1 MEDKYPQR
9 KNMRNPR
16 FNYSYPGAFFITIC
30 TKDKKC
36 ILSSVIKND
45 DELYPKVVLTN
56 IGAIA
61 DKYIN
66 QLKDFY
72 DNIFIKQY
80 VIMPNHIHLII
91 QINRTVEMNDIVEPQ
106 QTPAKF
112 SKVSLLI
119 STFKRFCNKE
129 YGENIWQSRSFDH
142 VIRNEFDYAE
152 CVKYI
157 KNNPRKWYYTN
168 NPDKMIRK

>member
-9 KNMRNPR
+9 KNIRNPR

-106 QTPAKF
+106 QTPAKL
-112 SKVSLLI
+112 SKHLCLFRLSNAFATK
-119 STFKRFCNKE
+119 SM
-129 YGENIWQSRSFDH
+129 
-142 VIRNEFDYAE
+142 
-152 CVKYI
+152 VKI
-157 KNNPRKWYYTN
+157 FGNQGHSIMLFETN
-168 NPDKMIRK
+168 LTMPNA